1 MTVNT
6 GISTSLR
13 RPQTFHTFTYQQ
25 GGRSLVPL
33 PQRLLMIGTG
43 KGTAAAGTI
52 VPINDAVEADG
63 FFSVGTPIALMC
75 RKAIETQGLLGA
87 GPFLFACA
95 VAEPTGGAARTQ
107 TFTFTGPATGSGP
120 GVFKIAGRVVT
131 VPINVGDI

>member
-13 RPQTFHTFTYQQ
+13 RPQTFHAFTYQQ

-43 KGTAAAGTI
+43 KGTCATGTI

-63 FFSVGTPIALMC
+63 FFNVGTPLALMC

-87 GPFLFACA
+87 GPFLFACP
-95 VAEPTGGAARTQ
+95 VAEPSGGAARTQ
-107 TFTFTGPATGSGP
+107 TFTFGGAA
-120 GVFKIAGRVVT
+120 IAGS
-131 VPINVGDI
+131 